1 METQTSNMSTKQQL
15 RNILTKP
22 LEKERFSK
30 LRLDLGLLP
39 FPFSTWFQ
47 FQFEKLCFEYRFVL
61 IIFNG
66 LIAFSLVF
74 FWFTPRGS
82 H

>member
-1 METQTSNMSTKQQL
+1 MFKMETQTSNMSTKQQL

-39 FPFSTWFQ
+39 FPFST
-47 FQFEKLCFEYRFVL
+47 
-61 IIFNG
+61 
-66 LIAFSLVF
+66 
-74 FWFTPRGS
+74 
-82 H
+82 